1 MVFRPKAASKRYF
14 QTRRHAFLRLD
25 FGLGVYGYT
34 VALCSNL
41 DALVRSIYRITAG
54 RVWLE
59 YDSPIFGLRVNT
71 S

>member
-1 MVFRPKAASKRYF
+1 MVFRLKAASKRYF

-25 FGLGVYGYT
+25 FGLGVYGHT
-34 VALCSNL
+34 VAFRSDL